1 MLPWVQNIVRR
12 QPMKKYDI
20 DFKEL
25 KARIQIEPV
34 LAMLGVDNLKREGNQ
49 LRGECPICH
58 SKGSD
63 NRAFSVTPYLNSFTC
78 FGECKNKGDVIQL
91 TACVKRLGMHAAAKI
106 LDEQFNNRSSNSSP
120 APAPAKADTGFDPG
134 KYANALDPAHPKLEP
149 LGVSPETFKAWRAG
163 IHPGTGVLAGLL
175 ALPVTQN
182 GKTVAYIGRS
192 IDEDEVRIKYGKSD
206 LVGEDYIFGED
217 RVEEKTVVLVADPL
231 DVVTHEND
239 DTSFICFVNE
249 KPSNSFTTKQLRN
262 LLELLE
268 RKKCEKVVILL

>member
-1 MLPWVQNIVRR
+1 
-12 QPMKKYDI
+12 MKKYDI

-34 LAMLGVDNLKREGNQ
+34 LAMLGVDNLKREANQ

-163 IHPGTGVLAGLL
+163 FSASGVLRGKL
-175 ALPVTQN
+175 ALPVTLD
-182 GKTVAYIGRS
+182 GKVIAYIGRS
-192 IDEDEVRIKYGKSD
+192 VDEEETKIMYPNKDFPAE
-206 LVGEDYIFGED
+206 EYIFGED
-217 RVEEKTVVLVADPL
+217 RIEGKSVVLVSDPL

-239 DTSFICFVNE
+239 GTSFVCFINE
-249 KPSNSFTTKQLRN
+249 KLGNTFTTKQLRN
-262 LLELLE
+262 LVELME
-268 RKKCEKVVILL
+268 QKECEKLVILV

>member
-12 QPMKKYDI
+12 PPMKKYDI

-120 APAPAKADTGFDPG
+120 APAPAKADTEFDPG
-134 KYANALDPAHPKLEP
+134 KYATALDPAHPKLEP

-192 IDEDEVRIKYGKSD
+192 IDEDEVRIKYGKKD
-206 LVGEDYIFGED
+206 LVAEDYIFGED
-217 RVEEKTVVLVADPL
+217 HIESDTLVLVSDPL
-231 DVVTHEND
+231 DVVTHQND
-239 DTSFICFVNE
+239 GTSFICFISDE
-249 KPSNSFTTKQLRN
+249 PGKPITVKQLRN
-262 LLELLE
+262 LADLMEQKGCTTLMFL
-268 RKKCEKVVILL
+268 I